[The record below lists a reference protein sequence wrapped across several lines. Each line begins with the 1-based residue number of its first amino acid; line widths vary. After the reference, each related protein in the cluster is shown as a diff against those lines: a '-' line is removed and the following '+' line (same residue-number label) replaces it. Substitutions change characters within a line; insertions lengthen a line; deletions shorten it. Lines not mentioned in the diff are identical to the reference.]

1 MWLGGSAMFL
11 ALLLTLVIFVQ
22 GTKGAPAR

>member
-11 ALLLTLVIFVQ
+11 ALLLTLVVFVQ
-22 GTKGAPAR
+22 GAKPAQAK